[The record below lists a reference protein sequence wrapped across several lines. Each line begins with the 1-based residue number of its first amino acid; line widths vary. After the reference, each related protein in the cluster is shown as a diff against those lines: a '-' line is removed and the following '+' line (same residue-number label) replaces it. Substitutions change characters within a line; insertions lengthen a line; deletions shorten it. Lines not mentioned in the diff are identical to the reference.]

1 LESNMYKF
9 FFPIRVDASSINQAR
24 HLPHH
29 NYLLFFQ
36 KARQAYLQ
44 QFGFTE
50 QDIAGKRMFIVEA
63 HCIYKKELFLWD
75 EVIVKCRVNELRP
88 KVFVMGYSIE
98 REGLVCA
105 RGTTKS
111 VCVNPDTRKS
121 VPLPKAFVSEII
133 AYEPKDIN

>member
-1 LESNMYKF
+1 MYKF
-9 FFPIRVDASSINQAR
+9 FFPIRVDAGLMNQAS

-44 QFGFTE
+44 QFGFME
-50 QDIAGKRMFIVEA
+50 QDIAGKRMFIIEA
-63 HCIYKKELFLWD
+63 HCIYKKEVFLGD
-75 EVIVKCRVNELRP
+75 EVIVKCRVSELRP
-88 KVFVMGYSIE
+88 KVFVMEYSIE

-105 RGTTKS
+105 HGTTKS

-121 VPLPKAFVSEII
+121 VPLPESFVSAII
-133 AYEPKDIN
+133 AYEPEIHN